1 MDMSMILGLTIAGSI
16 VMLSGNKSEGKSA
29 SAKKPSSSTE
39 FVVRVS
45 DGDVAVSPKQ

>member
-1 MDMSMILGLTIAGSI
+1 MDTSMILGLTIAGSI
-16 VMLSGNKSEGKSA
+16 VLLSGNKNGDKSA
-29 SAKKPSSSTE
+29 PTKKPSSSTE